1 MNTPQAAG
9 EPSSAR
15 QPAMDHHPAYDGPEA
30 LLEAVRRL
38 APEITA
44 RAAEIEGGR
53 SIPQDLAR
61 KIADTGLFRAMR
73 PRALGG
79 AEHRVPDMVP
89 IIEELARADGSVGWS
104 CMLGAEIPIVWQRLP
119 EVTLQE
125 IFGADPDALA
135 RGAIAPRPGIV
146 SAEGGVRVNGR
157 WPLASGSYDNAWIFV
172 GGPVATPDGRPAL
185 DQDGQR
191 DMRLVLLPWAQVK
204 QHDNWDSLGLRATE
218 SHDVSVD
225 DVFVPDARTA
235 PWTKLSSDGPRIGRL
250 PLILAVAPFHL
261 GVVLGIARGMI
272 DDLVDLAH
280 GRRAIVNPAIRMGE
294 DTLFQ
299 HRLGGLETRLAAARC
314 FALSEAERAWALGA
328 SSEPAPPLARARLR
342 AAAAHVHSE
351 CMAIANDVYAL
362 AGASVLYASST
373 LQRRF
378 RDLRSACQHVVGNDE
393 IFVPYG
399 ALLVGETPAMLA
411 ML

>member
-9 EPSSAR
+9 DPSSAIGR
-15 QPAMDHHPAYDGPEA
+15 HPAYDGPEA

-38 APEITA
+38 TPEIVT
-44 RAAEIEGGR
+44 RAAEIEGAR
-53 SIPQDLAR
+53 SIPKDLAR

-119 EVTLQE
+119 EATLQE
-125 IFGADPDALA
+125 IFGPDPDALA
-135 RGAIAPRPGIV
+135 RGAITPRPGIV

-185 DQDGQR
+185 DHDGER
-191 DMRLVLLPWAQVK
+191 DVRLVLLPWAQVK

-235 PWTKLSSDGPRIGRL
+235 PWTKLRAEGPRIGRL
-250 PLILAVAPFHL
+250 PLLVALTPFHL
-261 GVVLGIARGMI
+261 GVVLGIARGML
-272 DDLVDLAH
+272 DDLVDLVQ
-280 GRRAIVNPAIRMGE
+280 GKRPFVNPAIRMGE

-314 FALSEAERAWALGA
+314 FALSEAERAWALGET
-328 SSEPAPPLARARLR
+328 SEPAPPMARARLR
-342 AAAAHVHSE
+342 AAGAYVHNE
-351 CMAIANDVYAL
+351 CMAIANDVYAM
-362 AGASVLYASST
+362 AGTNVLYASST

-378 RDLRSACQHVVGNDE
+378 RDLRSASQHLTGSNE
-393 IFVPYG
+393 IFAPYG

-411 ML
+411 TL